1 MIALRGNQPMNY
13 TPGVQTNMCMFS
25 MISLVSLDW
34 RLINSSPV
42 QLVFLELSQQGQ
54 LPSHVIA
61 EVVREGIDP

>member
-13 TPGVQTNMCMFS
+13 TPGVQTNICMFS

-42 QLVFLELSQQGQ
+42 QLVFLELSQ
-54 LPSHVIA
+54 
-61 EVVREGIDP
+61 